1 MGGAGERGGMGDET
15 LGRGGEMAMGGEGEG
30 EGEKVGVWC
39 EGEMGGTARGSGVGA
54 GEKMGT
60 RWDCDGISL

>member
-1 MGGAGERGGMGDET
+1 MGDET
-15 LGRGGEMAMGGEGEG
+15 LGREGEMAIGGEGGREGVGETGGAARG
-30 EGEKVGVWC
+30 EGVG
-39 EGEMGGTARGSGVGA
+39 T

>member
-1 MGGAGERGGMGDET
+1 MGDET
-15 LGRGGEMAMGGEGEG
+15 LGRGGEMAIGGEGGG

-39 EGEMGGTARGSGVGA
+39 EGEIGGAARGAGVGT
-54 GEKMGT
+54 GEKVWA

>member
-1 MGGAGERGGMGDET
+1 MGDET
-15 LGRGGEMAMGGEGEG
+15 LGRGGEVPIGGEGGG
-30 EGEKVGVWC
+30 EGEKVGVD
-39 EGEMGGTARGSGVGA
+39 ETGGTACGEGVGT